1 VLLLRFWIDDP
12 ASGWIPVYEIGGE
25 GGHYVTCAGVNS
37 TTFEL
42 LICDPWID
50 AFELGH
56 RPGRMPVPH
65 PAHGDPTIHN
75 DAQYVSHDAYP
86 VSLWTSPPFPYP
98 SPYVIPAWELVG
110 ILGNYGFPP
119 NWHAF
124 IEAAVVTSP
133 SGVHDVAVTDAVTF
147 KTVCQETFSPINIL
161 YEGYTVNINATVEN
175 QGDFAETFDVT
186 AKYDGNII
194 QTLAV
199 SLPAHTS
206 TVVTFTWDTTA
217 VVHGNYTLSV
227 EAEVVSGETDI
238 SDNTYTNGWVVVTLL
253 GDIDGDFDIDEDDLW
268 IFAGAWIIYYSSG
281 VKNPLCDF
289 DEDCD
294 IDEDDLWAFASAWID
309 YYS

>member
-1 VLLLRFWIDDP
+1 MNVLKPSHGKHFTTVVTALVISIPFFALLVGEVIAPTTHEVKISGLAFVPQNITINIGDTIMWNNTDP
-12 ASGWIPVYEIGGE
+12 V
-25 GGHYVTCAGVNS
+25 
-37 TTFEL
+37 
-42 LICDPWID
+42 
-50 AFELGH
+50 
-56 RPGRMPVPH
+56 
-65 PAHGDPTIHN
+65 IHTLWFT
-75 DAQYVSHDAYP
+75 YVSNGSTYLLSDPIPPDTTWSHTFNDP
-86 VSLWTSPPFPYP
+86 VNLQYYSFDKLWITGFIN
-98 SPYVIPAWELVG
+98 VTAG
-110 ILGNYGFPP
+110 I
-119 NWHAF
+119 
-124 IEAAVVTSP
+124 
-133 SGVHDVAVTDAVTF
+133 HDVAVTDVVTF
-147 KTVCQETFSPINIL
+147 KTVCQQTFSPANIV
-161 YEGYTVNINATVEN
+161 YETHSVNINATVEN

-194 QTLAV
+194 QTLGA
-199 SLPAHTS
+199 SLSAHSS
-206 TVVTFTWDTTA
+206 TIVTFTWDTTA
-217 VVHGNYTLSV
+217 VAHGNYTLSV